1 MSKEEN
7 PDDFLPEMSE
17 TEKYEVEQMLIE
29 KAFENSYLILT
40 NKTTMDVLMEKK
52 SKFGI
57 KAMLMHDPSEKIDE
71 DLFDDMIDHFE
82 HYEDYEKC
90 AELLKLKN
98 KKFKNV

>member
-17 TEKYEVEQMLIE
+17 TEKYEVEQMLME

-40 NKTTMDVLMEKK
+40 KKETMDSLLDRK
-52 SKFGI
+52 SKFGV
-57 KAMLMHDPSEKIDE
+57 KGMLIHDPGEEPDE
-71 DLFDDMIDHFE
+71 DLFDDIIDHFE
-82 HYEDYEKC
+82 YHEDYEKC

-98 KKFKNV
+98 KKLKNV

>member
-1 MSKEEN
+1 MSKDQD

-52 SKFGI
+52 IKVWNKSYAYARSK
-57 KAMLMHDPSEKIDE
+57 
-71 DLFDDMIDHFE
+71 
-82 HYEDYEKC
+82 
-90 AELLKLKN
+90 
-98 KKFKNV
+98 

>member
-1 MSKEEN
+1 M
-7 PDDFLPEMSE
+7 
-17 TEKYEVEQMLIE
+17 Q
-29 KAFENSYLILT
+29 
-40 NKTTMDVLMEKK
+40 
-52 SKFGI
+52 
-57 KAMLMHDPSEKIDE
+57 DPSEKIDE